1 MEESKELSSIKSLVE
16 TAELL
21 LESSGEYQ
29 KTINVIV
36 ENALGISCADRVC
49 LIARNK
55 KDQLIIEAGFP
66 SDAHGIGVTITPE
79 TGEPFLRQVMNNESI
94 VLVTIPSQDKR
105 VSYMKELVMT
115 HGISSIL
122 FLPIFFEREPV
133 GMLVFDWLGGRK
145 FSREVSEWIKLFGRL
160 TGKAIGMVYR
170 GRKEQERILQDEK
183 MRILGEQSSQ
193 IAHII
198 RNSLMVIGGFSERLA
213 KYLLEEKNSGKSAFG
228 PELFDYVSESA
239 GIIDKETKKLEGIVN
254 DVLTYSSLKRP
265 VLETC
270 DINEFLREELPKMFI
285 DAHKIILKLSKR
297 LDGVNMVFDRKM
309 FLICIADLIRYAE
322 GSSATKIVIK
332 TKLKPK
338 HREVVI
344 SVSNNGRQINPHI
357 MKEIF
362 SPFVTAEINGT
373 GLALANV
380 QSIVRCHGG
389 NICVLSGDMT
399 EFRIT
404 LPLKKVEARNTA
416 GALES

>member
-1 MEESKELSSIKSLVE
+1 MEESRELSGIKSLVE

-21 LESSGEYQ
+21 LESSGEYE
-29 KTINVIV
+29 KIINVIV
-36 ENALGISCADRVC
+36 ENALRISGADRVC
-49 LIARNK
+49 LITRNK
-55 KDQLIIEAGFP
+55 KDRLIIKAGVP
-66 SDAHGIGVTITPE
+66 SHAHGIGVTITPE

-94 VLVTIPSQDKR
+94 VLVTIPSQDRR

-122 FLPIFFEREPV
+122 FLPLFSEREPV
-133 GMLVFDWLGGRK
+133 GILVFDWLGGRK
-145 FSREVSEWIKLFGRL
+145 FSGEVSEGIKLFGRL

-198 RNSLMVIGGFSERLA
+198 RNSLMVIGGFSERLS
-213 KYLLEEKNSGKSAFG
+213 KYLWEEKNSGKPG
-228 PELFDYVSESA
+228 CGHEIFDYVSESA
-239 GIIDKETKKLEGIVN
+239 GIIDKETKKLERIVN
-254 DVLTYSSLKRP
+254 DVLTYSSLKKP
-265 VLETC
+265 VLEIC
-270 DINEFLREELPKMFI
+270 DINDFLREEVPEMSTN
-285 DAHKIILKLSKR
+285 ANKIILKPSKR
-297 LDGVNMVFDRKM
+297 LDGVKMVFDRKM
-309 FLICIADLIRYAE
+309 LLICLADLIRYAVE
-322 GSSATKIVIK
+322 SSATKVVIK

-338 HREVVI
+338 QQEVVI
-344 SVSNNGRQINPHI
+344 SLINNGRQINPHI
-357 MKEIF
+357 IKEIF

-389 NICVLSGDMT
+389 NICVLSGDLT

-404 LPLKKVEARNTA
+404 LPLTKLETRNNVVVS
-416 GALES
+416 EN

>member
-1 MEESKELSSIKSLVE
+1 MEENKELSAIRGLVE

-29 KTINVIV
+29 KTVNVIV
-36 ENALGISCADRVC
+36 GNALRISGADRVC
-49 LIARNK
+49 LIIRNK
-55 KDQLIIEAGFP
+55 KDQLVIKAGAP
-66 SDAHGIGVTITPE
+66 SDAHGIGQTVTPE
-79 TGEPFLRQVMNNESI
+79 TGERFLRQVMDNEAI

-105 VSYMKELVMT
+105 VSYMSDLVLT

-122 FLPIFFEREPV
+122 FLPLFSEREPV
-133 GMLVFDWLGGRK
+133 GILVFDWLGGRR
-145 FSREVSEWIKLFGRL
+145 FSREVSEGIKIFGRL
-160 TGKAIGMVYR
+160 AGKAIGMVYR

-198 RNSLMVIGGFSERLA
+198 RNSLLVIGGFSERLA
-213 KYLLEEKNSGKSAFG
+213 KYLWEEKNSGEAAFG
-228 PELFDYVSESA
+228 QELFDYVSESA
-239 GIIDKETKKLEGIVN
+239 GIIDKETKKLERIVN
-254 DVLTYSSLKRP
+254 DVLTYSSLKKP
-265 VLETC
+265 VMETS
-270 DINEFLREELPKMFI
+270 DINDFLRKELPRMVTG
-285 DAHKIILKLSKR
+285 AYRVILKPSKR

-309 FLICIADLIRYAE
+309 LLICLADLVRYAVE
-322 GSSATKIVIK
+322 SSATKVVIK

-338 HREVVI
+338 QREVVI
-344 SVSNNGRQINPHI
+344 SVINNGRQINPHI
-357 MKEIF
+357 IKDIF
-362 SPFVTAEINGT
+362 SPFVTAEIDGT

-404 LPLKKVEARNTA
+404 LPLTKPEARNSTA
-416 GALES
+416 ALEG